1 MTDKELVQIATLWF
15 VAFNQQNLDGLL
27 ALYHDEAQHYS
38 PKLKVRQ
45 PETHGLIKGK
55 NALRLWWQDSFDR
68 LPTLRYEVIKLTPH
82 EDRIFMEYI
91 RHVEGQEDIQVGETL
106 DVEAGLIVA
115 SRVYHS

>member
-1 MTDKELVQIATLWF
+1 MRVLISLPAKFFILES
-15 VAFNQQNLDGLL
+15 LL

-45 PETHGLIKGK
+45 PETKGLIKGK

-68 LPTLRYEVIKLTPH
+68 LPTLRYEVVRLTPH
-82 EDRIFMEYI
+82 ENRIFMEYI
-91 RHVEGQEDIQVGETL
+91 RHVAGQEDMHVGETL
-106 DVEAGLIVA
+106 DVEAGFIVA